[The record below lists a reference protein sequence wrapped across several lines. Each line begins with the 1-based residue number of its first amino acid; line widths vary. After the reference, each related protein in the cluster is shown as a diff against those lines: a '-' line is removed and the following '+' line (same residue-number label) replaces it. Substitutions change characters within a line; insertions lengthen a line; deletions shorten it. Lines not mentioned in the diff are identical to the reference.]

1 VDIDPSDPLVYD
13 LHDALPAAVTC
24 VDHIGVS
31 PAKPAINIKTLTFAL
46 VAATRS
52 SYRAGFSVILI
63 SGHTVPRTY
72 DVGG

>member
-1 VDIDPSDPLVYD
+1 VDIDPSDPLVHD
-13 LHDALPAAVTC
+13 LHDVLPATTDP

-46 VAATRS
+46 VAATRG
-52 SYRAGFSVILI
+52 SYRAGSSVILI

-72 DVGG
+72 DVSG

>member
-1 VDIDPSDPLVYD
+1 VDIDPSDPLVHD
-13 LHDALPAAVTC
+13 LHDAPPGGSHP

-46 VAATRS
+46 VAATRG